1 MQVIADVN
9 KNVVQKKVHLC
20 HNLDIIQWTLQWE
33 TKF

>member
-9 KNVVQKKVHLC
+9 KNLVQKKVYHA
-20 HNLDIIQWTLQWE
+20 HNLDIIQWTIQWE